1 MPRYCLQRRSE
12 RVEKDAWKG
21 ILDALT
27 RIKEARATEQA
38 ESMQS

>member
-1 MPRYCLQRRSE
+1 MARGTRGLQEE

-27 RIKEARATEQA
+27 RIKEARVREQA